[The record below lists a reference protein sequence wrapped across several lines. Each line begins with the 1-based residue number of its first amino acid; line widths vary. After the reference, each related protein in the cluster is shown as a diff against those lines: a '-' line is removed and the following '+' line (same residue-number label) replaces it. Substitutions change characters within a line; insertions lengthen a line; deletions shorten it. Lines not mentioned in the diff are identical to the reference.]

1 MEGEALRSIRLPT
14 CRRCKEMRTM
24 EPQVP
29 NKSPD
34 GMPESKGRRRMLAI
48 ANGIDRLITRI
59 CRFVVLVTGIT
70 LTVLLTANVV
80 ARYALATGGIDAAEE
95 IPERLFPWFIVAGIA
110 LAAQAGGHMSV
121 DWVLDRLG
129 PRGRRWLLLL
139 ANTIVFVSYLVIF
152 QQAMVLSEIAK
163 VERSPVLNLPGSH
176 GYWAIAF
183 GCLLLALA
191 TACTSVRLMVTGP
204 ETRFAIE
211 YKET

>member
-1 MEGEALRSIRLPT
+1 
-14 CRRCKEMRTM
+14 M
-24 EPQVP
+24 EPQIP
-29 NKSPD
+29 PKSPD
-34 GMPESKGRRRMLAI
+34 EVPESNGRRMMLA
-48 ANGIDRLITRI
+48 AVNGVDRVITRI

-70 LTVLLTANVV
+70 LTAILTGNVV
-80 ARYALATGGIDAAEE
+80 ARYVLASGGIDAAAE

-129 PRGRRWLLLL
+129 PRGRRWLLLF
-139 ANTIVFVSYLVIF
+139 ANTIVFLSYLVIF

-163 VERSPVLNLPGSH
+163 VESSPVLNLPGSH

-191 TACTSVRLMVTGP
+191 TACTSVRLMLTGP
-204 ETRFAIE
+204 ETRFSLE
-211 YKET
+211 HKET

>member
-1 MEGEALRSIRLPT
+1 
-14 CRRCKEMRTM
+14 M
-24 EPQVP
+24 EPQIP
-29 NKSPD
+29 PKRPD
-34 GMPESKGRRRMLAI
+34 GVAESKGRRRMLAA

-70 LTVLLTANVV
+70 LTVLLTSNVV
-80 ARYALATGGIDAAEE
+80 ARYVLATGGIDAAEE
-95 IPERLFPWFIVAGIA
+95 IPERLFPWFIVAGIT

-129 PRGRRWLLLL
+129 PRGRRWLLLF

-163 VERSPVLNLPGSH
+163 AERSPVLNLPGSH

-183 GCLLLALA
+183 GCLLLSLA
-191 TACTSVRLMVTGP
+191 TACTSVRLMLTGP
-204 ETRFAIE
+204 ETRFSIE
-211 YKET
+211 YKGT

>member
-1 MEGEALRSIRLPT
+1 
-14 CRRCKEMRTM
+14 
-24 EPQVP
+24 
-29 NKSPD
+29 
-34 GMPESKGRRRMLAI
+34 MLA
-48 ANGIDRLITRI
+48 AVNGVDRVITRI

-70 LTVLLTANVV
+70 LTAILTGNVV
-80 ARYALATGGIDAAEE
+80 ARYVLASGGIDAAAE

-121 DWVLDRLG
+121 DWVLDRMG
-129 PRGRRWLLLL
+129 QRGRRWLLLL
-139 ANTIVFVSYLVIF
+139 ANTIVVLSYLVIF

-183 GCLLLALA
+183 GCFLLALA
-191 TACTSVRLMVTGP
+191 TACSSVRLMLTGP
-204 ETRFAIE
+204 EARFLLE